1 MARST
6 KCKGYAKCGARLPL
20 PILDG
25 SQQYTIGRRAGHNVV
40 VACLPSGV
48 YRTTSATTVLS
59 QMLPTFARLRFGLM
73 VGIGGGM
80 PREDTDIRL
89 GDVVGSLPGEISGGV
104 NQYNFGKTLHNERF
118 QRIGSSLNN
127 PPQFLLM
134 AISQM
139 CSDHTI
145 GKRDPY
151 PHHSWIVSGNQVIKE
166 AAKRDALAQ
175 EMDILCFEAEAAG
188 LMDQFPCLVFRGIC
202 DYCDSHKNKECQGY
216 AALAAAAARTPLDGS
231 LSQKPVLVGREAE
244 IAMIGELM
252 NPPLSIAICGLGESE
267 RRR

>member
-6 KCKGYAKCGARLPL
+6 KFSHDDYIVAWIRALPL
-20 PILDG
+20 EMADAKVML
-25 SQQYTIGRRAGHNVV
+25 NV
-40 VACLPSGV
+40 
-48 YRTTSATTVLS
+48 
-59 QMLPTFARLRFGLM
+59 MLPTFARLRFGLM

-104 NQYNFGKTLHNERF
+104 NQYNFGMTLHNERF

-134 AISQM
+134 AISQ
-139 CSDHTI
+139 I
-145 GKRDPY
+145 
-151 PHHSWIVSGNQVIKE
+151 WIVSGNQVIKE

-216 AALAAAAARTPLDGS
+216 AALAAAAYAKAL
-231 LSQKPVLVGREAE
+231 L
-244 IAMIGELM
+244 ELI
-252 NPPLSIAICGLGESE
+252 PKHDRQPELKLTKTE
-267 RRR
+267 RGHHWMVPFHKNLYWSVEKRKLP